1 MISSHSSHARHI
13 QPCWMLK
20 ASATSVTGEPPEA
33 GVVLLRSTALAAAGA
48 AVQPAR
54 LAGVTAAPP
63 EPEAVCPRMM
73 STDKISAAAS
83 PKSEYWPRRTS
94 LILTRLVAGAVISNA
109 AADADNVVGLVFVS
123 AFATEEGEVLGEAT
137 ATSKDAILGPS
148 LVPHKYPTGDGTQT
162 ATEFSVDTAKFQEV
176 FAADVPQHQAAD
188 MAATQRPISEVCF
201 SDRSGPPAWKSLPS
215 WAVVATGDKAAGTDL
230 TRSMAER
237 AGATITEL
245 DGSHVIMV
253 SQPEAVADVIMTA
266 VAAVD
271 RATVHA

>member
-1 MISSHSSHARHI
+1 MSD
-13 QPCWMLK
+13 
-20 ASATSVTGEPPEA
+20 ATPSNDQLT
-33 GVVLLRSTALAAAGA
+33 VVLVHGAFADGSSWNGVIEHLQAAKI
-48 AVQPAR
+48 Q
-54 LAGVTAAPP
+54 VTAPANPLRGVISDSAYIASVFQQIP
-63 EPEAVCPRMM
+63 GPVLAVGH
-73 STDKISAAAS
+73 S
-83 PKSEYWPRRTS
+83 Y
-94 LILTRLVAGAVISNA
+94 AGAVISNA

-123 AFATEEGEVLGEAT
+123 AFATEEGEILGEAT
-137 ATSKDAILGPS
+137 ATSKDAILGPA
-148 LVPHKYPTGDGTQT
+148 LVPHKYPTGEGTQT

-201 SDRSGPPAWKSLPS
+201 ADRSGPPAWKSLPS